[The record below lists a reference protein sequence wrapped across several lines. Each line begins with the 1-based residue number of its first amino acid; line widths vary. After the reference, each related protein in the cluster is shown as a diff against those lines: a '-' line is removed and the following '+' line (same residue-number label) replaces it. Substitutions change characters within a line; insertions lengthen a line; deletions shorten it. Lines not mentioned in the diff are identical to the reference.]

1 MPYIML
7 LRPHQYVKNIFIFA
21 PLFFAGKVT
30 DAHLLWNTII
40 TFIAF
45 SLTASSLYVLNDYTD
60 VSEDREHPV
69 KRDRPLASGAVTK
82 RTALSLM
89 TVLFVAGTG
98 LAFIQGSGL
107 LMIILGYAA
116 LNVAYSFGLKHIP
129 LLDIFIIAIG
139 FVLRLFAGGVV
150 TGIELSKWIIMMVF
164 LLALF
169 LALAKRRDDV
179 LLSSRGRNIR
189 RSIDG
194 YNLELVNGGMTIMAS
209 VIVVSYVMYALSPEI
224 ILKFHTDRLYFTSVF
239 VLFGTLRYMQITLV
253 EEGSGEPTRVLLG
266 DRLLQIT
273 IIAWLLSFMMIIY

>member
-1 MPYIML
+1 MQFIML
-7 LRPHQYVKNIFIFA
+7 IRPHQYVKNIFIFA
-21 PLFFAGKVT
+21 PLFFAGKLT
-30 DAHLLWNTII
+30 EIHLLWNTMI
-40 TFIAF
+40 TFVAF
-45 SLTASSLYVLNDYTD
+45 SLTASSLYVLNDYKD
-60 VSEDREHPV
+60 ISEDREHPV
-69 KRDRPLASGAVTK
+69 KRNRPLASGEVTK
-82 RTALSLM
+82 MSAFSLM

-98 LAFIQGSGL
+98 LAFMQGTGL
-107 LMIILGYAA
+107 LLIIFVYVA

-179 LLSSRGRNIR
+179 LLSSRGRNVR

-194 YNLELVNGGMTIMAS
+194 YNLELVNGAMTIMAS

-239 VLFGTLRYMQITLV
+239 VLFGILRYMQITLV
-253 EEGSGEPTRVLLG
+253 EEGSGEPTRVLLR

-273 IIAWLLSFMMIIY
+273 IVAWLLSFVFLIY